1 MSNKY
6 LDLDGV
12 KYLCQKILS
21 ASSASNAFESL
32 NINISIS
39 GGEVSELFLK
49 IIITIDNTPF
59 EYSYDNKPLIIKIPA
74 GAKYKIQLPSYEYY
88 YVPQDYNEYTAYEGF
103 SRTINYEYKWA
114 GVGVHFVNDKLQL
127 IEKNDSIHAFG
138 ICSLINDTD
147 NIVIPMM
154 EEPLHGVF
162 WDSNSTYGTNIDGV
176 YTVKNRI
183 IYDYTAEADKDLAW
197 RNVVIP
203 SAIADMNG
211 KSNTEVFYN
220 HANKL
225 KYNVIL
231 GCKHF
236 KSDTHPE
243 YDWWLPS
250 WGELFSLYANYNDI
264 YNLITGS
271 SWDGC
276 IFSYLFNEDLYKN
289 NDIISGVTKYLYS
302 STQYECYQSKYS
314 SGTNQAGFYIGGY
327 FTYYVGETESFRTDY
342 AEQWAPWGRSGGTNR
357 NFDMFYIPITHYN
370 VTKSI
375 PNA

>member
-1 MSNKY
+1 
-6 LDLDGV
+6 L
-12 KYLCQKILS
+12 
-21 ASSASNAFESL
+21 
-32 NINISIS
+32 
-39 GGEVSELFLK
+39 
-49 IIITIDNTPF
+49 
-59 EYSYDNKPLIIKIPA
+59 
-74 GAKYKIQLPSYEYY
+74 
-88 YVPQDYNEYTAYEGF
+88 

-225 KYNVIL
+225 KYNVII
-231 GCKHF
+231 
-236 KSDTHPE
+236 E
-243 YDWWLPS
+243 
-250 WGELFSLYANYNDI
+250 
-264 YNLITGS
+264 
-271 SWDGC
+271 
-276 IFSYLFNEDLYKN
+276 
-289 NDIISGVTKYLYS
+289 
-302 STQYECYQSKYS
+302 TQ
-314 SGTNQAGFYIGGY
+314 FL
-327 FTYYVGETESFRTDY
+327 
-342 AEQWAPWGRSGGTNR
+342 
-357 NFDMFYIPITHYN
+357 N
-370 VTKSI
+370 VI
-375 PNA
+375 